1 MVTEPIYVSEDNLR
15 MIYSPG
21 CCYKRQ
27 SGKDYLLFAT
37 RYDITLSDAEFVK
50 AGYDRHL
57 LEGVMYSEDNNFEA
71 WFYDHCIKRMVR
83 PVGAM
88 EEFRLSSDAEIRG
101 IAIKA
106 LKDRYG
112 VTEADRLSAQMAQV
126 NESISSYA
134 FWTMLATGLSALVAL
149 VSCGVSLC
157 K

>member
-1 MVTEPIYVSEDNLR
+1 MNTEPIKPSEETLR
-15 MIYSPG
+15 TIYLPG
-21 CCYKRQ
+21 HCYKRQ
-27 SGKDYLLFAT
+27 SDKDYLLFAT
-37 RYDITLSDAEFVK
+37 RYDLALPDVELVK
-50 AGYDRHL
+50 KGYDSHL
-57 LEGVMYSEDNNFEA
+57 LRGVMYSTDNNFEA
-71 WFYDHCIKRMVR
+71 WFYDHCMKRMVR